1 MNDKYV
7 LSSLKIADFYDFI
20 SDHKNSDNNFDA
32 VYKKYENS
40 PFAKFSWIMGADG
53 SCQLVLFN
61 YIIAKWIDKQITSSG
76 DTAFDDYKLF
86 FNNNLHES
94 LNIIQQNIDA
104 EFIDKMFCIK
114 DNCGDLEDN
123 LINLIGFKI

>member
-20 SDHKNSDNNFDA
+20 SAHQNSDSNFD
-32 VYKKYENS
+32 VLYKKYENS
-40 PFAKFSWIMGADG
+40 PFAKFSWLMGADG
-53 SCQLVLFN
+53 SCQLVLFS
-61 YIIAKWIDKQITSSG
+61 YIIAKWIDKQIASS
-76 DTAFDDYKLF
+76 DNTAFKDYKLF
-86 FNNNLHES
+86 FDDELYEN
-94 LNIIQQNIDA
+94 LNIVQQNIDA

-114 DNCGDLEDN
+114 DDGGDLEDN